1 MELTNVEINI
11 SSKEDV
17 KIPYRSTNADEVIY
31 TLGKTTR
38 SLSKSGSLLLT
49 KSDFYNGVGNYTI
62 YLQPVSK
69 SGGSGDTVRINVNV
83 INETN
88 GKFSVSIHSNRCII
102 TDEHLDKSD
111 ITVGFVN
118 TDTLTEMFLEGGNP
132 ISLVMGGRMTFNG
145 DMAKGKELKGLFV
158 E

>member
-1 MELTNVEINI
+1 ML
-11 SSKEDV
+11 DYD
-17 KIPYRSTNADEVIY
+17 KI
-31 TLGKTTR
+31 KTT
-38 SLSKSGSLLLT
+38 LEDNFQVEKADGI
-49 KSDFYNGVGNYTI
+49 DI
-62 YLQPVSK
+62 
-69 SGGSGDTVRINVNV
+69 DINVNV